1 MKSANRTSIMPVKQA
16 PELAGAA
23 ALVLQLVHGI
33 ERTLERHF
41 WRWTALAVTMLL
53 LSMIVIDLRK
63 KLWIDELVTVY
74 MAKQDGPAEI
84 VARHGRRGRCFT
96 TALFHPR
103 AGSASTSRK

>member
-63 KLWIDELVTVY
+63 KLWIDELVTHTWQNRTDLPRSCAPRPKGS
-74 MAKQDGPAEI
+74 MFHHRSIPSSCRQ
-84 VARHGRRGRCFT
+84 CF
-96 TALFHPR
+96 H
-103 AGSASTSRK
+103 